1 MIKLSIIIPV
11 YNTEAYLSRC
21 LDSCLHQDLSMD
33 QYEIIAVNDGSTD
46 RSLEILKDYERRY
59 TNIHVYSQ
67 ENKRQGAARNYGLTK
82 ASGGYIW
89 FVDADDWIE
98 NNCLR
103 KLTSSLDGII
113 DIFIFPGFCSDN
125 EHESVYSRFQH
136 RLNTNIYDCY
146 LYVAP
151 WGYVFKRT
159 FLLENN
165 IVFIEKVVYED
176 NEFIPKAFHKAK
188 RIKCL
193 NEAFYHC
200 YQNETSTTR
209 SFSKQKCLDLLSVA
223 NQMCDYVNNHISEN
237 SWKRFFSQYIKS
249 VIHLFLFYSIRFRR
263 KEATSLFAQ
272 LGKNERLMEFMRPY
286 ASKGLQVKLWLIDRC
301 PMGLYYLL
309 CMEAFIR

>member
-46 RSLEILKDYERRY
+46 RSLEILKDYERQY

-82 ASGGYIW
+82 ASGEYIW
-89 FVDADDWIE
+89 FVDADDWIA

-103 KLTSSLDGII
+103 KLSSSLDGI
-113 DIFIFPGFCSDN
+113 DIFIFPGFWSDN
-125 EHESVYSRFQH
+125 GENRLYISYDH
-136 RLNTNIYDCY
+136 RLFTSIYDSYFAVTPC
-146 LYVAP
+146 
-151 WGYVFKRT
+151 GYIFKRI
-159 FLLENN
+159 FLVNN
-165 IVFIEKVVYED
+165 DICFIEKVVYED
-176 NEFIPKAFHKAK
+176 NEFIPKV
-188 RIKCL
+188 
-193 NEAFYHC
+193 FYHAKSIKYSEEALYYC
-200 YQNETSTTR
+200 FQNETSTTR

-223 NQMCDYVNNHISEN
+223 NHMCDYVNNHISDN
-237 SWKRFFSQYIKS
+237 SWRSFFNQYIKS
-249 VIHLFLFYSIRFRR
+249 VIHLFLFYSIKFRR

-272 LGKNERLMEFMRPY
+272 LGKNERLMEFMQPY

-309 CMEAFIR
+309 CMEAFIRK